1 MLQNEKYLAFADD
14 NSVEVLALGSL
25 DKGMSNPKDR
35 RNEQYDAKDEN
46 GNPVRYLKEFA
57 GCTVEQ
63 LNALNAS
70 QAGQYN
76 KTGKIPYV
84 GIVDPHTLKE
94 MKSMPGGSAAG
105 GLMDAVIECKETL
118 NKAHGPSMK
127 RSSLKKFNAGVKS
140 IEDQIGKGAAK
151 ALAELRKLQ
160 TSIAKEP
167 QALKDEAGKLE
178 EKVLDAAKADLD
190 KAEGLIAGGDV
201 KAATAIL
208 KGYKGLFEKDSE
220 LDKRLK
226 ELVEKTKPAP
236 EPAK

>member
-1 MLQNEKYLAFADD
+1 MLQNEKYIAFAND
-14 NSVEVLALGSL
+14 NSVEVLALGEL
-25 DKGMSNPKDR
+25 DKGMANPKDR

-63 LNALNAS
+63 LNALNS
-70 QAGQYN
+70 SPAGQYN
-76 KTGKIPYV
+76 KTGSIPYV

-94 MKSMPGGSAAG
+94 MKSMKGGAAAG
-105 GLMDAVIECKETL
+105 NLMDAVIECKETL
-118 NKAHGPSMK
+118 NKEHGPSMK
-127 RSSLKKFNAGVKS
+127 RSSLKKFQAGVKA
-140 IEDQIGKGAAK
+140 IDEQIAKDAAK

-167 QALKDEAGKLE
+167 QALRDEAGKLE

-190 KAEGLIAGGDV
+190 KAEGLIAAGDL
-201 KAATAIL
+201 KAATAVL
-208 KGYKGLFEKDSE
+208 KGYKGLFEKGSE
-220 LDKRLK
+220 LDTRLK
-226 ELVEKTKPAP
+226 ALMEKTKPAP